1 MFAAFESEKTKLPNP
16 VASPSSVSEVKVPQP
31 AGITAPVNENPKTVD
46 PPVETLN
53 PASLTV
59 PPAAS

>member
-31 AGITAPVNENPKTVD
+31 AGITAPEMKI
-46 PPVETLN
+46 
-53 PASLTV
+53 
-59 PPAAS
+59 